1 MTHVQPSTAQP
12 STMPSPLLSLFV
24 NYQSYGE
31 SLSSALS
38 SGFVGAGMIH
48 ILDKLTKLQNMRF
61 PKAPKA
67 QWTPHR
73 AITARRQQGTVSRDQ
88 HCGAACLGKGRGKQG
103 EKPLPELP

>member
-24 NYQSYGE
+24 NYHSYGE

-61 PKAPKA
+61 PKHQKHSGHLTEPS
-67 QWTPHR
+67 QP
-73 AITARRQQGTVSRDQ
+73 GDSRV
-88 HCGAACLGKGRGKQG
+88 L
-103 EKPLPELP
+103 